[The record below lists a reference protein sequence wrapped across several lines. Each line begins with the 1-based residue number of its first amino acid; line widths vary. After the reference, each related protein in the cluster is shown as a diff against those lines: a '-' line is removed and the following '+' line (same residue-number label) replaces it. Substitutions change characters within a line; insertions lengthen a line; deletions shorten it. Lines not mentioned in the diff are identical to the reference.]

1 MSDMNVMSLS
11 DMGSDVAVDFV
22 YIIWTYIVYR
32 LQDQRKISTL
42 QMERV

>member
-1 MSDMNVMSLS
+1 MSDMNVMSVS
-11 DMGSDVAVDFV
+11 DMRLDVAVDFV
-22 YIIWTYIVYR
+22 NIIWFYIVYR